1 MNVTLIPRKFVYLE
15 TRKSNKSNSSMKI
28 NTLTLA
34 LAISSLL
41 AFTSSLPAQSNNPP
55 AAATPRGAGAG
66 RMSVEA
72 RLENLSKQLNL
83 TEDQKPKVKAVLED
97 QQKKFAEL
105 RNAAPEERR
114 AAREEMNAKMKAIL
128 TPEQFTKYEAM
139 PRGPGRR
146 SQGGDTNSAAGAAKP
161 EAQK

>member
-1 MNVTLIPRKFVYLE
+1 
-15 TRKSNKSNSSMKI
+15 MKI
-28 NTLTLA
+28 NSLSMA
-34 LAISSLL
+34 LAVSGLL
-41 AFTSSLPAQSNNPP
+41 AFSASLPAQTNDSQ
-55 AAATPRGAGAG
+55 ATPPRAGGG
-66 RMSVEA
+66 RMTVEA

-105 RNAAPEERR
+105 RDATPEERR
-114 AAREEMNAKMKAIL
+114 AARDEMNAKMKAIL

-146 SQGGDTNSAAGAAKP
+146 SQGGDTNNAAGGAKP
-161 EAQK
+161 DAQK